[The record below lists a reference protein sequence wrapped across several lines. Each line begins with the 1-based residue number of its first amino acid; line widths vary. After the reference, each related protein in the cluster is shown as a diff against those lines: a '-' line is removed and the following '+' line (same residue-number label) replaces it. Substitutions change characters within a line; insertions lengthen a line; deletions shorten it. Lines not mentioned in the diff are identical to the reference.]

1 MRYFLEISYNGS
13 TFHGWQIQPNAN
25 SVQETIENALNI
37 LLKKEIKIVG
47 AGRTDTG
54 VHARNMCA
62 HFDHN
67 KEFELEELKN
77 NLNSFLNQEIYINDI
92 YRVEDETHARFSA
105 ISREYEYYISLKKD
119 VFNYKT
125 THLIQQDLNIEKMK
139 QALLIIKDYEDFEAF
154 SKSNTDV
161 KTYLCNIMSCSL
173 VKKENIII
181 FKIKANRFLRNMVR
195 AIMGTIVD
203 IGLEKISLEELR
215 TILESKD
222 RSKAGPSMP
231 AHALF
236 LTKVEYPSNIKL
248 Q

>member
-13 TFHGWQIQPNAN
+13 TFHGWQIQPNAI
-25 SVQETIENALNI
+25 SVQETIEDALKT
-37 LLKKEIKIVG
+37 LLKEEIKIVG

-54 VHARNMCA
+54 VHARHMCA
-62 HFDHN
+62 HFDYEKN
-67 KEFELEELKN
+67 FGLVELKN
-77 NLNSFLNQEIYINDI
+77 NLNSFLNKEIYINDI
-92 YRVEDETHARFSA
+92 YKVEDEIHARFSA

-139 QALLIIKDYEDFEAF
+139 QALLIIQDYENFEAF

-195 AIMGTIVD
+195 AIMGTIVE
-203 IGLEKISLEELR
+203 IGLEKISLEELH
-215 TILESKD
+215 TILKSKD

-236 LTKVEYPSNIKL
+236 LTNIEYPSNIKL

>member
-1 MRYFLEISYNGS
+1 
-13 TFHGWQIQPNAN
+13 
-25 SVQETIENALNI
+25 
-37 LLKKEIKIVG
+37 
-47 AGRTDTG
+47 
-54 VHARNMCA
+54 MCIR
-62 HFDHN
+62 D
-67 KEFELEELKN
+67 
-77 NLNSFLNQEIYINDI
+77 SI
-92 YRVEDETHARFSA
+92 YRVDDEAHARFSA
-105 ISREYEYYISLKKD
+105 ISREYEYYISLTKD

-173 VKKENIII
+173 VKKENIIV
-181 FKIKANRFLRNMVR
+181 FRIKANRFLRNMVR
-195 AIMGTIVD
+195 AIMGTIVE
-203 IGLEKISLEELR
+203 IGLGKISLQELHA
-215 TILESKD
+215 IIKSKD

-236 LTKVEYPSNIKL
+236 LIKVEYPSNIKL

>member
-13 TFHGWQIQPNAN
+13 TFHGWQIQPNAI
-25 SVQETIENALNI
+25 SVQETIENALKT
-37 LLKKEIKIVG
+37 LLKEEIKIVG

-54 VHARNMCA
+54 VHAKHMCA
-62 HFDHN
+62 HFDYK
-67 KEFELEELKN
+67 KEFELKELKN

-92 YRVEDETHARFSA
+92 YRVDDEAHARFSA
-105 ISREYEYYISLKKD
+105 ISREYEYYISLTKD

-139 QALLIIKDYEDFEAF
+139 QALLIINDYEDFEAF

-161 KTYLCNIMSCSL
+161 KTHLCNIISCSL
-173 VKKENIII
+173 VKKENIIV
-181 FKIKANRFLRNMVR
+181 FRIKANRFLRNMVR
-195 AIMGTIVD
+195 AITGTIVE
-203 IGLEKISLEELR
+203 IGLGKISLQELH
-215 TILESKD
+215 TIIKSKD

>member
-25 SVQETIENALNI
+25 SVQETIENAINI

-92 YRVEDETHARFSA
+92 YKVEDETHARFSA

-139 QALLIIKDYEDFEAF
+139 QALLIIKDYENFKAF

-173 VKKENIII
+173 VKNENIII

-195 AIMGTIVD
+195 AIVGTIIE
-203 IGLEKISLEELR
+203 IGLEKISLEELH
-215 TILESKD
+215 TILKSKD
-222 RSKAGPSMP
+222 RSNAGPSMP
-231 AHALF
+231 ANALF
-236 LTKVEYPSNIKL
+236 LTKIEYPSNIKL
-248 Q
+248 